1 MGFDAR
7 TLLILLLIAL
17 VLFGARR
24 LPDLA
29 RSLGRSARILKT
41 ETKGL
46 TDEDAEDK
54 PDQQAQAQ
62 GDGSGTQAGTQ
73 GGADSARQ
81 QHQHQ
86 QDARSGYPELPSGQQ
101 VVDENGEPVRRTYGG

>member
-46 TDEDAEDK
+46 ADEDAEDK
-54 PDQQAQAQ
+54 HDQQAQGQGGDSGAQ
-62 GDGSGTQAGTQ
+62 T
-73 GGADSARQ
+73 GADSGRQ
-81 QHQHQ
+81 QPQQPQ
-86 QDARSGYPELPSGQQ
+86 QDARSGYPELPSGRQ

>member
-7 TLLILLLIAL
+7 TLIILLLIAL

-29 RSLGRSARILKT
+29 RSLGRSARILKS

-46 TDEDAEDK
+46 ADEDDDK
-54 PDQQAQAQ
+54 PDDKSDDKRAQQQDTHSASAE
-62 GDGSGTQAGTQ
+62 GTESG
-73 GGADSARQ
+73 RQ
-81 QHQHQ
+81 QPQNGYN
-86 QDARSGYPELPSGQQ
+86 SYPELPAGQQ
-101 VVDENGEPVRRTYGG
+101 VVNENGEPVRRTQGS

>member
-29 RSLGRSARILKT
+29 RSLGRSARILKS

-46 TDEDAEDK
+46 TDEETDDKEK
-54 PDQQAQAQ
+54 PDEQAQARQ
-62 GDGSGTQAGTQ
+62 GDDSRAQAGTD
-73 GGADSARQ
+73 GQ
-81 QHQHQ
+81 QPQ
-86 QDARSGYPELPSGQQ
+86 QDGRTGYPELPAGQQ
-101 VVDENGEPVRRTYGG
+101 VVNENGEPVRRSHGG

>member
-29 RSLGRSARILKT
+29 RSLGRSARILKS

-46 TDEDAEDK
+46 TDEEQAEAAEK
-54 PDQQAQAQ
+54 QDQNQAKTQQSDPAP
-62 GDGSGTQAGTQ
+62 QAGAET
-73 GGADSARQ
+73 AQ
-81 QHQHQ
+81 QQPAQNGHQ
-86 QDARSGYPELPSGQQ
+86 GYPELPAGRQ
-101 VVDENGEPVRRTYGG
+101 VVNENGEPVRRGFGG

>member
-29 RSLGRSARILKT
+29 RSLGRSARILKS

-46 TDEDAEDK
+46 TDEETEDKEK
-54 PDQQAQAQ
+54 PDQQAQARQ
-62 GDGSGTQAGTQ
+62 GDESRAQAGTDGREQ
-73 GGADSARQ
+73 P
-81 QHQHQ
+81 Q
-86 QDARSGYPELPSGQQ
+86 QDGRAGYPELPAGQQ
-101 VVDENGEPVRRTYGG
+101 VVNENGEPIRRSYGG

>member
-29 RSLGRSARILKT
+29 RSLGRSARILKS

-46 TDEDAEDK
+46 TDEEADDKAEQ
-54 PDQQAQAQ
+54 QQARTDQDDSRPQ
-62 GDGSGTQAGTQ
+62 HGTESG
-73 GGADSARQ
+73 RQ
-81 QHQHQ
+81 QPQH
-86 QDARSGYPELPSGQQ
+86 DGRSGYPELPAGQQ
-101 VVDENGEPVRRTYGG
+101 VVNENGEPVRRTHNG

>member
-1 MGFDAR
+1 MGFDVR

-29 RSLGRSARILKT
+29 RSLGRSARILKS

-46 TDEDAEDK
+46 HDEESEDK
-54 PDQQAQAQ
+54 DKDKSEQQQAQQQETAA
-62 GDGSGTQAGTQ
+62 S
-73 GGADSARQ
+73 GGADASRQ
-81 QHQHQ
+81 QPSQ
-86 QDARSGYPELPSGQQ
+86 QNGYSGYPELPAGQQ
-101 VVDENGEPVRRTYGG
+101 VVDENGEPVRRSYGG

>member
-7 TLLILLLIAL
+7 TLIILLLIAL

-29 RSLGRSARILKT
+29 RSLGRSARILKS

-46 TDEDAEDK
+46 TDEDDDASDDKRAQQHDTRSAPADGAE
-54 PDQQAQAQ
+54 
-62 GDGSGTQAGTQ
+62 SG
-73 GGADSARQ
+73 RQ
-81 QHQHQ
+81 QPQNGYN
-86 QDARSGYPELPSGQQ
+86 SYPELPAGQQ
-101 VVDENGEPVRRTYGG
+101 VVNENGEPVRRTQGG